1 MLSKTAVH
9 TVSALAELAEQPPG
23 MCVGAAE
30 IARAIAAPQ
39 NYLGKLLKNL
49 ADVGLV
55 ESQKGKGGGFRL
67 ARDASEISLFDVVDP
82 VDRVSKWSGC
92 FLGRGQCSDEE
103 PCSVHRQWEKVRDVY
118 LNFLHETT
126 IADLARTKRLQ
137 SDSA

>member
-9 TVSALAELAEQPPG
+9 TVSALAELAEQPTG
-23 MCVGAAE
+23 TRVGAAD
-30 IARAIAAPQ
+30 IAREIDAPQ

-67 ARDASEISLFDVVDP
+67 AQDASEISLFDVVDP

-92 FLGRGQCSDEE
+92 FLGREKCSDDK
-103 PCSVHRQWEKVRDVY
+103 PCPVHRRWGKVRDAY
-118 LNFLHETT
+118 LKFLRETT
-126 IADLARTKRLQ
+126 IADLVKTRKR
-137 SDSA
+137 